1 MNAKFINILGKVP
14 AVSHLLRWIARQYP
28 EGSVTR
34 IRTGYAKGALWKRYH
49 RYVSGYWW
57 GNYELK
63 LQSQLVSELKPGD
76 IFIDVGANA
85 GFFSLIASRLVGP
98 EGKCLSLDPDP
109 ANITSIVSQKHMND
123 LKNWIPLEKAVSS
136 SSGSAAFYFD
146 KPGDST
152 SSLEGRDGD
161 DGIRVNVTTLDEITE
176 QYGNPDLIKMDIEG
190 HEYKAL
196 LGGEKVIANV
206 RPKLLIELHSEEI
219 AQKVITH
226 LNSHQYQIYNLDGK
240 PYEWD
245 SSHANHILAL
255 PI

>member
-1 MNAKFINILGKVP
+1 MT
-14 AVSHLLRWIARQYP
+14 YC
-28 EGSVTR
+28 ESV
-34 IRTGYAKGALWKRYH
+34 
-49 RYVSGYWW
+49 
-57 GNYELK
+57 K
-63 LQSQLVSELKPGD
+63 LQSLFAAEIKPDD
-76 IFIDVGANA
+76 IVFDVGANA
-85 GFFSLIASRLVGP
+85 GFFSLVASRLVGA
-98 EGKCLSLDPDP
+98 EGKCLSFDPDP
-109 ANITSIVSQKHMND
+109 ANIESITAQKD
-123 LKNWIPLEKAVSS
+123 LNGLNNWIPIEKAVSDS
-136 SSGSAAFYFD
+136 PGSATFYFD

-152 SSLEGRDGD
+152 GSLEGRDGG

-196 LGGEKVIANV
+196 LGGEKAIANV
-206 RPKLLIELHSEEI
+206 RPKFLIELHSEEI